1 MLRRLAPIVITLVV
15 TFTATPAFAS
25 WTTPVVL
32 DGAGGTNGRVNA
44 QIGADT
50 AAAWFGGVRH
60 VFYSEYVNGRYL
72 LRHATLGAP
81 AAFETL
87 DGAGGTS
94 GRTTHDVGSDVSAA
108 VFGGLLHVF
117 YRDDTGGNLRH
128 TWFDGSS
135 WRFQTLD
142 GASTIGGRVNS
153 DVGRRSVTTVF
164 DGKLFVA
171 YLDVAKTDVRLAH
184 SDGSGWSFRTID
196 GDSTAGGHTTHEV
209 GYNLDAKIWSGT
221 LHILYYERDPAYGE
235 ALGWVREARFD
246 GAAWTYA
253 RDFRVNTIVLG
264 KTLAVGVGSDSR
276 VYVAYNTTLQ
286 ADPRLR
292 WRVWDGDSWSDS
304 SLLEEILFGDVS
316 ASALF
321 VVLGGVP
328 MLVFSDV
335 FNGSIDFFTWSG
347 GGVTSQSISGYSGYP
362 TSALKAGPATFRVF
376 LGGGSTPTDFDVLL
390 STTGH

>member
-1 MLRRLAPIVITLVV
+1 MLRRLALIVVSVLMTITP
-15 TFTATPAFAS
+15 TPAFAS

-32 DGAGGTNGRVNA
+32 DGAGGTNGRVDA
-44 QIGADT
+44 QIGANT
-50 AAAWFGGVRH
+50 AAVRFGGVRH

-72 LRHATLGAP
+72 LRHATLAAP
-81 AAFETL
+81 RSFETL

-94 GRTTHDVGSDVSAA
+94 GRTTHDVGGDVSAA

-128 TWFDGSS
+128 AWFDGSS

-142 GASTIGGRVNS
+142 GASTTGGRVHS
-153 DVGRRSVTTVF
+153 DVGSRSVTAVF
-164 DGKLFVA
+164 GGTLFVA
-171 YLDVAKTDVRLAH
+171 YLDVAKADVRLAR
-184 SDGSGWSFRTID
+184 SDGSGWSFSTID
-196 GDSTAGGHTTHEV
+196 GNSTAAGHTTHEV
-209 GYNLDAKIWSGT
+209 GYNLDAKIWSGA

-235 ALGWVREARFD
+235 KLGWVREARFD
-246 GAAWTYA
+246 GAAWTYT

-264 KTLAVGVGSDSR
+264 KTLAVGVVADSR

-292 WRVWDGDSWSDS
+292 WRVWDGASWSDS
-304 SLLEEILFGDVS
+304 SLLEEILFGDVG

-321 VVLGGVP
+321 VVVSGVP
-328 MLVFSDV
+328 TLVFSDV

-347 GGVTSQSISGYSGYP
+347 GDVTSRSIYGYSGYP
-362 TSALKAGPATFRVF
+362 TSATKAGAATFRVF
-376 LGGGSTPTDFDVLL
+376 LGGGSTPKDFDVLL
-390 STTGH
+390 STTGP

>member
-1 MLRRLAPIVITLVV
+1 MLRRLAPIVVTVLVA
-15 TFTATPAFAS
+15 FTATPAFAS
-25 WTTPVVL
+25 WTTPLVL

-50 AAAWFGGVRH
+50 ASARFGGVRH
-60 VFYSEYVNGRYL
+60 VFYSGYVNGRYL

-81 AAFETL
+81 AVFETL

-94 GRTTHDVGSDVSAA
+94 GRTTHSVGSDVSAA

-128 TWFDGSS
+128 AWFDGST
-135 WRFQTLD
+135 WRFQRLD
-142 GASTIGGRVNS
+142 GASTTDGRVNS
-153 DVGRRSVTTVF
+153 DVGQRSVTAVV
-164 DGKLFVA
+164 DGTLFAA
-171 YLDVAKTDVRLAH
+171 YLDVAKTDVRLARF
-184 SDGSGWSFRTID
+184 DGSGWAFSTID
-196 GDSTAGGHTTHEV
+196 GNSTAGGHTTHEV
-209 GYNLDAKIWSGT
+209 GYNLDAKIWSGA
-221 LHILYYERDPAYGE
+221 LHILYYERDPAYAE
-235 ALGWVREARFD
+235 KLGWVREARFD
-246 GAAWTYA
+246 GTAWTYT

-264 KTLAVGVGSDSR
+264 KTLAVGVAADHQ

-286 ADPRLR
+286 GDPRLR
-292 WRVWDGDSWSDS
+292 WRLWDGSSWSGG

-321 VVLGGVP
+321 VVASGFP
-328 MLVFSDV
+328 TLVFSDV

-347 GGVTSQSISGYSGYP
+347 GGVTSQSIYGYAGYP
-362 TSALKAGPATFRVF
+362 TSALKAGRATFRVF

-390 STTGH
+390 ATTGP